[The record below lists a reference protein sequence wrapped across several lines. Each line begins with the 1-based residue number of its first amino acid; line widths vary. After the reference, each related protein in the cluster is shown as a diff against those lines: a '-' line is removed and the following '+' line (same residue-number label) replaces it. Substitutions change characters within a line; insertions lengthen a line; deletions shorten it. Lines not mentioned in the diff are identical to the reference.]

1 MKIMLILADGMRP
14 DALTHVEK
22 AQKIIA
28 KSKSTMA
35 ATTVMP
41 SVTLPCHMSLFHS
54 VDPSRHGITTNLYM
68 PQVRPI
74 DGLCETLKK
83 AKKTTAFFYGWHE
96 LRDLVRPGSLSHECF
111 FRGIEF
117 GYLNAD
123 QYLTDEAIRF
133 LNEHPM
139 DFTFV
144 YLGHPDFAGHH
155 SGWMDEE
162 YMESIFGC
170 LERIEVKVNGLSN
183 PQTVNGNTEVDNSA
197 NEAALQEVR
206 QDLNSVKTAF
216 KRVYEGLVAIK
227 GDTADLLN
235 RNAMPEKFMETLS
248 VLKNEQQEMHKRQNE
263 FLKRF
268 ATTEADAMQQI
279 SEKMEALSTSVRERI
294 SKPDKVRHFFIFE
307 FVSKLSWLWLMLN
320 MFVFGTFGAA
330 LYYTTRPDYDRMDN
344 DLKYRYIKMEGG
356 ASPEQIEE
364 LENLFGLNRDN
375 MKIQQ
380 VRADVEAYEDAV
392 KKQAALVEQA
402 RLKEQAAKELDNK
415 AKSIKGKPIRT
426 DKQKK

>member
-1 MKIMLILADGMRP
+1 MK
-14 DALTHVEK
+14 
-22 AQKIIA
+22 
-28 KSKSTMA
+28 
-35 ATTVMP
+35 
-41 SVTLPCHMSLFHS
+41 
-54 VDPSRHGITTNLYM
+54 N
-68 PQVRPI
+68 
-74 DGLCETLKK
+74 
-83 AKKTTAFFYGWHE
+83 
-96 LRDLVRPGSLSHECF
+96 
-111 FRGIEF
+111 
-117 GYLNAD
+117 
-123 QYLTDEAIRF
+123 
-133 LNEHPM
+133 
-139 DFTFV
+139 
-144 YLGHPDFAGHH
+144 
-155 SGWMDEE
+155 EE

-183 PQTVNGNTEVDNSA
+183 PQTVNGNTGVDNSA

-206 QDLNSVKTAF
+206 QDLSSVKTAF
-216 KRVYEGLVAIK
+216 KHVYEGLVAIK

-248 VLKNEQQEMHKRQNE
+248 VLKNEQQEMHKGQNE
-263 FLKRF
+263 FLERF

-294 SKPDKVRHFFIFE
+294 SKLDKVRHFFIFE

-320 MFVFGTFGAA
+320 MFVFGAFGAA

-392 KKQAALVEQA
+392 KKQAALAEQA